1 MYSAS
6 PSRRESPSDRELV
19 ELVRGGDTDAF
30 TVLLDRYMSA
40 IRAEVFRYAQA
51 SGADGEDMQ
60 QEAMI
65 TLFRAVRGFHPDRG
79 AQFNTYALTAIRNA
93 LGALAKRHR
102 QNVSKD
108 AGFDLAGIDPAK
120 LISQTP
126 GTPGERPVEDMY
138 LDREA
143 SRIRALKIE
152 TLLSEFERRVLK
164 LYLGGHSYQQI
175 SHVLGISTK
184 AVDNALQRVR
194 RKLRS
199 DC

>member
-1 MYSAS
+1 M
-6 PSRRESPSDRELV
+6 P
-19 ELVRGGDTDAF
+19 
-30 TVLLDRYMSA
+30 A

-51 SGADGEDMQ
+51 SGAEGEDMQ

-79 AQFNTYALTAIRNA
+79 AQFGTYALTAIRNA

-102 QNVSKD
+102 QNASKD
-108 AGFDLAGIDPAK
+108 AGFDLDGIDPAK
-120 LISQTP
+120 LTMQTS
-126 GTPGERPVEDMY
+126 GIPGERPVEDIY

-143 SRIRALKIE
+143 SRIRAMKIE

-199 DC
+199 DS